1 MRVKDLSQGFSS
13 NITKPKQKQK
23 FFFPSPYLSNA
34 GFMSHLLLTRSPYRQ
49 EYMNSSMRS
58 FRRTRVSAIK
68 WQFQFGPMTLIVAL
82 VVVALAMS
90 MLYLMHFNQVA
101 TKGYDLKR
109 LEVNRQQ
116 LMDQNQVS
124 NMNIDKVKSMGTIMA
139 STRIQTMVKANDVSF
154 VRGDTALAKADQ
166 S

>member
-1 MRVKDLSQGFSS
+1 
-13 NITKPKQKQK
+13 
-23 FFFPSPYLSNA
+23 
-34 GFMSHLLLTRSPYRQ
+34 MSHLLLTRSPYRQ
-49 EYMNSSMRS
+49 EFMNSGMKR

-68 WQFQFGPMTLIVAL
+68 WQLQFGPMTLIVGL
-82 VVVALAMS
+82 IFVAVAMS

-109 LEVNRQQ
+109 LEVDRQQ
-116 LMDQNQVS
+116 LMDQNQMS
-124 NMNIDKVKSMGTIMA
+124 NMNIDKVKSLDAITGSA
-139 STRIQTMVKANDVSF
+139 RIQRMVKANNVSF

>member
-1 MRVKDLSQGFSS
+1 
-13 NITKPKQKQK
+13 
-23 FFFPSPYLSNA
+23 
-34 GFMSHLLLTRSPYRQ
+34 MSHLLLTRSPYRQ
-49 EYMNSSMRS
+49 EFMNSGMRR

-68 WQFQFGPMTLIVAL
+68 WQFQFGPMTLIVGLIFAA
-82 VVVALAMS
+82 VAMS

-109 LEVNRQQ
+109 LEVDRQQ
-116 LMDQNQVS
+116 LMDQNQMS
-124 NMNIDKVKSMGTIMA
+124 NMNIDKVKSMDAITGSA
-139 STRIQTMVKANDVSF
+139 RIQRMVKANNVSF